1 MLWLLDV
8 VAALMEV
15 SLGALSVAVHVNN
28 PFNGLIATMA
38 AALWLLA
45 VVLLLLLVLKY
56 VARPRSPW
64 WSQAVLVCQLVAF
77 AFFVIGGIV
86 MNATVLTAWR
96 IDHLHYN
103 KIFLV
108 FFTLIVVIVGYTTLP
123 LPKHMLTTMS
133 ASDQSSSDDSDK
145 LSLAITPDL
154 EKQHQQQKHSRQHQQ
169 HQNHQ
174 TRMALAATQLRQPVP
189 IPLPPTT
196 NPLGSNYNNIDDY
209 EVEPGFDIYLPLDRR
224 HASGDTD
231 YDRYNSLFDLGIPDR
246 HSPHHTL
253 PGQQRQARPTTN
265 LAALPML
272 PHNWSLPLSNTSP
285 MLLPPSSNLS
295 HLPIRKM
302 LSHTAKHGHLN
313 LVLTLKGYLT
323 GKTKHHKKLSLVP
336 TTHSYNSFGSLLT
349 LYGGIS
355 GVGGGGGHIG
365 KKAPAPPLPLAV
377 LAPPGGIS
385 YHHMVHHSDSTT
397 SRGTTLASDLIEF
410 WDDDNLP
417 LPLLSH
423 LPVPLELQWAPGGNN
438 DSLRILLLPSQVIG
452 EYDKEKWDTIKAL
465 NGAAAVARLSLKQ
478 LRPVLTNASRNST

>member
-123 LPKHMLTTMS
+123 LPKHMLTTMT

-145 LSLAITPDL
+145 LSIAFTPDL
-154 EKQHQQQKHSRQHQQ
+154 ENQHQQQKHSHQHQQ

-174 TRMALAATQLRQPVP
+174 TRIALTATQLRQPVP

-196 NPLGSNYNNIDDY
+196 NPLGSNYNNDNY
-209 EVEPGFDIYLPLDRR
+209 EAEPGFDIYLPLDRR

-231 YDRYNSLFDLGIPDR
+231 YDRYNSLFDLGIPDH

-355 GVGGGGGHIG
+355 GVGGGGHIG
-365 KKAPAPPLPLAV
+365 KKAPAPPLPLVA
-377 LAPPGGIS
+377 LAPRGGIG

-410 WDDDNLP
+410 WDDDHLP

-423 LPVPLELQWAPGGNN
+423 LPVPLELQWAPGGYN

-465 NGAAAVARLSLKQ
+465 NGAAAVARLGLKQ